1 MLDGPFEWEGNAM
14 IRRRGLAVAAV
25 AATLLAAA
33 CGGDDGET
41 VTPAAPP
48 TTEAPAAPSAP
59 EPPPATEAPAA
70 PPETTA
76 GADDT
81 VALSQAGGRLA
92 EVQAR
97 GAVRCGVRD
106 ALPGFSFLTPDGDHE
121 GFDADFCRVI
131 AAAVLGDAGAVDF
144 VNVATADR
152 FTALQ
157 SEEIDVLVRN
167 VTFTASRDGKEA
179 ANFVYTTLYDGQG
192 VMVPAST
199 GIRILEGLADANICV
214 AQGTTTEL
222 NLTDVMRS
230 RNIPFNPVTFG
241 EATEARVG
249 YTAGQCEA
257 MTSDKTALAV
267 FKFEIEDEGGE
278 DQFILPETISK
289 EPLGPVV
296 LDGDTEWAQVVQWAV
311 MATIQ
316 AWEFGLDAGNILA
329 ATGTNP
335 ALARFLGEEGFDPG
349 LGLPSDFAVQV
360 VSQVGNYEEIY
371 RRHLEPLGLPLD
383 GSVNDLWTNGG
394 LLYVPPYR

>member
-1 MLDGPFEWEGNAM
+1 MRKIALIAA
-14 IRRRGLAVAAV
+14 IAAV
-25 AATLLAAA
+25 ALLAAA

-41 VTPAAPP
+41 TAPP
-48 TTEAPAAPSAP
+48 A
-59 EPPPATEAPAA
+59 PPATEAPAPPPATEAEA
-70 PPETTA
+70 PEPPPDTEA
-76 GADDT
+76 PAAPDDT
-81 VALSQAGGRLA
+81 AAPDEDAVELSQAGGRLA

-97 GAVRCGVRD
+97 GSIRCGVRD
-106 ALPGFSFLTPDGDHE
+106 ALPGFNFLTPDGDHE
-121 GFDADFCRVI
+121 GFDSDYCRVI
-131 AAAVLGDAGAVDF
+131 AAAVLGDADAVDF
-144 VNVATADR
+144 VDLATADR

-157 SEEIDVLVRN
+157 SGEIDVLVRN
-167 VTFTASRDGKEA
+167 TTYTASRDGKEA

-192 VMVPAST
+192 LMVPAAT
-199 GIRILEGLADANICV
+199 GIRSLEDLADANICV

-241 EATEARVG
+241 ESSEARTG

-257 MTSDKTALAV
+257 FTSDKSSLAV
-267 FKFEIEDEGGE
+267 FKYEIENGGGDE
-278 DQFILPETISK
+278 QFILPETISK
-289 EPLGPVV
+289 EPLGPAV
-296 LDGDTEWAQVVQWAV
+296 LDGDTEWAQVVKWAV

-316 AWEFGLDAGNILA
+316 AWEFGLDSGNIA
-329 ATGTNP
+329 SATGDNP

-349 LGLPSDFAVQV
+349 IGLPSDFAVQA

-371 RRHLEPLGLPLD
+371 REHLEPLGLPLD

>member
-1 MLDGPFEWEGNAM
+1 MTK
-14 IRRRGLAVAAV
+14 RGTILIAVVAAI
-25 AATLLAAA
+25 ALLAAA
-33 CGGDDGET
+33 CGDDGADT
-41 VTPAAPP
+41 TAPQPPPPA
-48 TTEAPAAPSAP
+48 TEAPAEPAAP
-59 EPPPATEAPAA
+59 EPPPATEAAA
-70 PPETTA
+70 PETTEA
-76 GADDT
+76 AEDA
-81 VALSQAGGRLA
+81 VELSQAGGRLA

-97 GAVRCGVRD
+97 GSVRCGVRD
-106 ALPGFSFLTPDGDHE
+106 ALPGFNFLTPDGEHE
-121 GFDADFCRVI
+121 GFDSDFCRVI

-144 VNVATADR
+144 VDLATADR

-157 SEEIDVLVRN
+157 SGEIDVLVRN
-167 VTFTASRDGKEA
+167 TTFTASRDGKEA

-192 VMVPAST
+192 VVVPAAT
-199 GIRILEGLADANICV
+199 GITDLEGLADANICV

-241 EATEARVG
+241 ESSEARVG

-257 MTSDKTALAV
+257 FTSDKSSLAV
-267 FKFEIEDEGGE
+267 FKYEIENGGGDE
-278 DQFILPETISK
+278 QFILPETISK
-289 EPLGPVV
+289 EPLGPAV

-316 AWEFGLDAGNILA
+316 AWEFGLDSGNITS
-329 ATGTNP
+329 ATGDNP

-371 RRHLEPLGLPLD
+371 RQHLEPLGLPLD

>member
-1 MLDGPFEWEGNAM
+1 MTK
-14 IRRRGLAVAAV
+14 RGTILIAVVAAI
-25 AATLLAAA
+25 ALLAAA
-33 CGGDDGET
+33 CGDDGDDT
-41 VTPAAPP
+41 TAPQPPPPA
-48 TTEAPAAPSAP
+48 TEAPAEPAAP
-59 EPPPATEAPAA
+59 EPPPATEAAA
-70 PPETTA
+70 PETTEA
-76 GADDT
+76 AEEA
-81 VALSQAGGRLA
+81 VELSQAGGRLA

-97 GAVRCGVRD
+97 GSVRCGVRD
-106 ALPGFSFLTPDGDHE
+106 ALPGFNFLTPDGDHE
-121 GFDADFCRVI
+121 GFDSDFCRVI

-144 VNVATADR
+144 VDLATADR

-157 SEEIDVLVRN
+157 SGEIDVLVRN
-167 VTFTASRDGKEA
+167 TTFTASRDGKEA

-192 VMVPAST
+192 VVVPAAT
-199 GIRILEGLADANICV
+199 GITDLEGLADANICV

-241 EATEARVG
+241 ESSEARVG

-257 MTSDKTALAV
+257 FTSDKSSLAV
-267 FKFEIEDEGGE
+267 FKYEIENGGGDE
-278 DQFILPETISK
+278 QFILPETISK
-289 EPLGPVV
+289 EPLGPAV

-316 AWEFGLDAGNILA
+316 AWEFGLDSGNITS
-329 ATGTNP
+329 ATGDNP

-371 RRHLEPLGLPLD
+371 RQHLEPLGLPLD

>member
-1 MLDGPFEWEGNAM
+1 M
-14 IRRRGLAVAAV
+14 ITRNLAPLAAV
-25 AATLLAAA
+25 VAVTLLAAA
-33 CGGDDGET
+33 CGGDDGEMT
-41 VTPAAPP
+41 APSSPPA
-48 TTEAPAAPSAP
+48 TEAPAEPSAP
-59 EPPPATEAPAA
+59 EPPPATEAPAV
-70 PPETTA
+70 PTETTA
-76 GADDT
+76 AAEET

-92 EVQAR
+92 EVRAR
-97 GAVRCGVRD
+97 GSVRCGVRD
-106 ALPGFSFLTPDGDHE
+106 ALPGFSFLTPDGEHE

-144 VNVATADR
+144 VNVQTADR

-157 SEEIDVLVRN
+157 SGEIDVLVRN

-179 ANFVYTTLYDGQG
+179 SNFVYTTLYDGQG
-192 VMVPAST
+192 VMVPASS
-199 GIRILEGLADANICV
+199 GISSLEDLADANICV

-257 MTSDKTALAV
+257 MTSDKSALAV
-267 FKFEIEDEGGE
+267 FKFEIGREGGE
-278 DQFILPETISK
+278 EQFILPETISK

-316 AWEFGLDAGNILA
+316 AWEFGLDSGNILT
-329 ATGTNP
+329 ATGDNP

>member
-1 MLDGPFEWEGNAM
+1 M
-14 IRRRGLAVAAV
+14 AAV
-25 AATLLAAA
+25 AVLLLAAA
-33 CGGDDGET
+33 CGGDDD
-41 VTPAAPP
+41 
-48 TTEAPAAPSAP
+48 TTTAPA
-59 EPPPATEAPAA
+59 PPPATEAPPPPADTAA
-70 PPETTA
+70 PPATEAPPPPTA
-76 GADDT
+76 VPAPPDDDT
-81 VALSQAGGRLA
+81 VELSQAGGRLA

-97 GAVRCGVRD
+97 GLVRCGVRD
-106 ALPGFSFLTPDGDHE
+106 ALPGFSFLTPDGAHE

-192 VMVPAST
+192 VMVPASR
-199 GIRILEGLADANICV
+199 GISTLEDLADANICV

-257 MTSDKTALAV
+257 MTSDRSALAV
-267 FKFEIEDEGGE
+267 FKYEIENEGGE
-278 DQFILPETISK
+278 EQMILPETISK

-316 AWEFGLDAGNILA
+316 AWEFGLDSGDILS
-329 ATGTNP
+329 ATGDNP

-360 VSQVGNYEEIY
+360 VAQVGNYEEIY

>member
-1 MLDGPFEWEGNAM
+1 M
-14 IRRRGLAVAAV
+14 IIRKTALLAAAV
-25 AATLLAAA
+25 AVALLAAA

-41 VTPAAPP
+41 TAPAPP
-48 TTEAPAAPSAP
+48 PATEAAAEPAAP
-59 EPPPATEAPAA
+59 EPPPATEAAA
-70 PPETTA
+70 PEPPPATEA
-76 GADDT
+76 AAPDEDA
-81 VALSQAGGRLA
+81 VELSQAGGRLA

-97 GAVRCGVRD
+97 GNVRCGVRD
-106 ALPGFSFLTPDGDHE
+106 ALPGFNFLTPDGEHE
-121 GFDADFCRVI
+121 GFDSDFCRVI

-144 VNVATADR
+144 VDLATADR

-157 SEEIDVLVRN
+157 SGEIDVLVRN
-167 VTFTASRDGKEA
+167 TTFTASRDGKEA

-192 VMVPAST
+192 VVVPAST
-199 GIRILEGLADANICV
+199 GITDLEGLADANICV

-230 RNIPFNPVTFG
+230 RGIPFNPVTFG
-241 EATEARVG
+241 ESSEARVG

-257 MTSDKTALAV
+257 FTSDKSSLAV
-267 FKFEIEDEGGE
+267 FKFEIEEGGGDE
-278 DQFILPETISK
+278 QFILPETISK
-289 EPLGPVV
+289 EPLGPAV

-316 AWEFGLDAGNILA
+316 AWEFGLDSGNIA
-329 ATGTNP
+329 SATGDNP

-371 RRHLEPLGLPLD
+371 REHLEPLGLPLD

>member
-1 MLDGPFEWEGNAM
+1 MRKIALIAA
-14 IRRRGLAVAAV
+14 IAAV
-25 AATLLAAA
+25 ALLAAA

-41 VTPAAPP
+41 TAPP
-48 TTEAPAAPSAP
+48 ATEAPAPPPATEAEAP

-70 PPETTA
+70 P
-76 GADDT
+76 DDT
-81 VALSQAGGRLA
+81 AAPDEDAVELSQAGGRLA

-97 GAVRCGVRD
+97 GSIRCGVRD
-106 ALPGFSFLTPDGDHE
+106 ALPGFNFLTPDGDHE
-121 GFDADFCRVI
+121 GFDSDYCRVI
-131 AAAVLGDAGAVDF
+131 AAAVLGDADAVDF
-144 VNVATADR
+144 VDLATADR

-157 SEEIDVLVRN
+157 SGEIDVLVRN
-167 VTFTASRDGKEA
+167 TTYTASRDGKEA
-179 ANFVYTTLYDGQG
+179 ANFVYVTLYDGQG
-192 VMVPAST
+192 LMVPEAT
-199 GIRILEGLADANICV
+199 GFRTLEDLADANICV

-241 EATEARVG
+241 ESSEARTG

-257 MTSDKTALAV
+257 FTTDKSSLAV
-267 FKFEIEDEGGE
+267 FKYEIENGGGDE
-278 DQFILPETISK
+278 QFILPETISK
-289 EPLGPVV
+289 EPLGPAV
-296 LDGDTEWAQVVQWAV
+296 LDGDTEWAQVVKWAV

-316 AWEFGLDAGNILA
+316 AWEFGLDSGNITS
-329 ATGTNP
+329 ATGDNP

-349 LGLPSDFAVQV
+349 IGLPSDFAVQA

-371 RRHLEPLGLPLD
+371 REHLEPLGLPLD

>member
-1 MLDGPFEWEGNAM
+1 MT
-14 IRRRGLAVAAV
+14 IRKTVLLSAAV
-25 AATLLAAA
+25 VVALVAAA
-33 CGGDDGET
+33 CGGDDDAT
-41 VTPAAPP
+41 TTPAPP
-48 TTEAPAAPSAP
+48 PATDAPADTAAPA
-59 EPPPATEAPAA
+59 PPPATEAE
-70 PPETTA
+70 PPPTTE
-76 GADDT
+76 DT

-92 EVQAR
+92 EVLDR
-97 GAVRCGVRD
+97 GSVRCGVRD
-106 ALPGFSFLTPDGDHE
+106 ALPGFNFLTPDGEHE
-121 GFDADFCRVI
+121 GFDSDFCRVI

-144 VNVATADR
+144 VDLATSDR

-157 SEEIDVLVRN
+157 SGEIDVLVRN
-167 VTFTASRDGKEA
+167 TTFTASRDGKEA

-192 VMVPAST
+192 VVVPAST
-199 GIRILEGLADANICV
+199 GITDLEGLEDANICV

-230 RNIPFNPVTFG
+230 RGISFNPVTFG
-241 EATEARVG
+241 ESSEARVG

-257 MTSDKTALAV
+257 FTSDKSSLAV
-267 FKFEIEDEGGE
+267 FKFEIEAGGGDE
-278 DQFILPETISK
+278 QFILPETISK
-289 EPLGPVV
+289 EPLGPAV

-316 AWEFGLDAGNILA
+316 AWEFGLDSGNIA
-329 ATGTNP
+329 SATGDNP
-335 ALARFLGEEGFDPG
+335 ALGRFLGEEGFDPG

-371 RRHLEPLGLPLD
+371 RQHLEPLGLPLD

>member
-1 MLDGPFEWEGNAM
+1 MQRFA
-14 IRRRGLAVAAV
+14 LAAAIVAV
-25 AATLLAAA
+25 ILLAAA
-33 CGGDDGET
+33 CGGDDADT
-41 VTPAAPP
+41 TSPVPLPP
-48 TTEAPAAPSAP
+48 TEAPAPPADSAAPAPPADTAPP
-59 EPPPATEAPAA
+59 EPPPDTAA
-70 PPETTA
+70 PEEDAVSLTQ
-76 GADDT
+76 D
-81 VALSQAGGRLA
+81 GGRLA

-97 GAVRCGVRD
+97 GNVRCGVRD
-106 ALPGFSFLTPDGDHE
+106 ALPGFNFLTPDGEHE
-121 GFDADFCRVI
+121 GFDSDFCRVI

-144 VNVATADR
+144 VDLATADR

-157 SEEIDVLVRN
+157 SGEIDVLVRN
-167 VTFTASRDGKEA
+167 TTFTASRDGKEA

-192 VMVPAST
+192 VVVPAAT
-199 GIRILEGLADANICV
+199 GITDLEGLADANICV

-230 RNIPFNPVTFG
+230 RGIAFNPVTFG
-241 EATEARVG
+241 ESSEARVG

-257 MTSDKTALAV
+257 FTSDKSSLAV
-267 FKFEIEDEGGE
+267 FKYEIENGGGDE
-278 DQFILPETISK
+278 QFILPETISK
-289 EPLGPVV
+289 EPLGPAV

-316 AWEFGLDAGNILA
+316 AWEFGLDSSNITSA
-329 ATGTNP
+329 SGDNP

-371 RRHLEPLGLPLD
+371 RQHLEPLGLPLD

>member
-1 MLDGPFEWEGNAM
+1 MT
-14 IRRRGLAVAAV
+14 IRRTVLMSAVVVV
-25 AATLLAAA
+25 ALLAAA
-33 CGGDDGET
+33 CGGDDD
-41 VTPAAPP
+41 A
-48 TTEAPAAPSAP
+48 TTTP
-59 EPPPATEAPAA
+59 EPPPATDAPPPPDDTAAPATTTEAPA
-70 PPETTA
+70 PTPTTE
-76 GADDT
+76 DS

-97 GAVRCGVRD
+97 GSVRCGVRD
-106 ALPGFSFLTPDGDHE
+106 ALPGFNFLTPDGEHE
-121 GFDADFCRVI
+121 GFDSDFCRVI

-144 VNVATADR
+144 VDLATSDR

-157 SEEIDVLVRN
+157 SGEIDVLVRN
-167 VTFTASRDGKEA
+167 TTFTASRDGKEA

-192 VMVPAST
+192 VVVPAST
-199 GIRILEGLADANICV
+199 GITDLEGLADANICV

-241 EATEARVG
+241 ESSEARVG

-257 MTSDKTALAV
+257 FTSDKSSLAV
-267 FKFEIEDEGGE
+267 FKFEIEDAGG
-278 DQFILPETISK
+278 DAQFILPETISK
-289 EPLGPVV
+289 EPLGPAV

-316 AWEFGLDAGNILA
+316 AWEFGLDSSNIA
-329 ATGTNP
+329 SATGTNP
-335 ALARFLGEEGFDPG
+335 ALGRFLGEDDFDPG

-371 RRHLEPLGLPLD
+371 REHLEPLGLPLD

-394 LLYVPPYR
+394 LMYVPPYR